1 MGKKVVNVLL
11 FLAVIA
17 AVIGMTI
24 YVGHGEIGVMLYNF
38 VFLALMIAIY
48 LAGMFGGMF
57 KMNGLSDAMDHAT
70 EELSGIFKNAGK
82 VATDKLRYLNGIF
95 NHKYLDKKM
104 ENFTDSVAQSQEG
117 IVDIEEFLNEEE
129 LDLHIHKRLLEMVP
143 DILTSL
149 GILGTFVGL
158 VWGLKDF
165 QPSDYE
171 AMTSSVAS
179 LVDGIK
185 VAFLTSIY
193 GIALSIVYTYGMKN
207 EYTSMTEHLQAFLEK
222 FHASVLPTAEN
233 ESRNLLVASQ
243 KNQTAAMNQM
253 AERFSVQMAD
263 SFERVITPTFEK
275 MNNSL
280 DKMVSSVTEC
290 QQDAIRDIL
299 NCFLQEMNNSFQMEF
314 RDFGAAMDKMS
325 RAQKENAAY
334 TTNLYQEMS
343 RQMQESYQ
351 KQERMMKN
359 MLDEM
364 NIAQSRF
371 VSTADSITKGS
382 KEIQKQQQ
390 MDYQHITDY
399 LKEAEKSSAK
409 FWVACNQTMQKYV
422 ESAAQAMEDVSG
434 FGQVSRDVAVSN
446 KQVVDEFNTR
456 MQEFARYQR
465 MAYQSMEQ
473 VRVLLSDITVAKDND
488 NIRLTGSSA
497 ASGTARAE
505 TLEEIKEIL
514 EAQGERQSELLEEMS
529 RNIRDMSKNAQK
541 GKFSLFK

>member
-17 AVIGMTI
+17 AAAGMTI
-24 YVGHGEIGVMLYNF
+24 YVGQGEKTVMIYNF
-38 VFLALMIAIY
+38 VFLAVMIVIY
-48 LAGMFGGMF
+48 LTGMIGGMF
-57 KMNGLSDAMDHAT
+57 KMNRLSDAMDHAT
-70 EELSGIFKNAGK
+70 EELSGIFKSAGK

-129 LDLHIHKRLLEMVP
+129 LDVHIHKRLLEMVP

-158 VWGLKDF
+158 VWGLRDF
-165 QPSDYE
+165 QPTDYE
-171 AMTSSVAS
+171 VMTSSVAS
-179 LVDGIK
+179 LVNGIK

-193 GIALSIVYTYGMKN
+193 GIALSVVYSFGMKN
-207 EYTSMTEHLQAFLEK
+207 EYSSMAEQLQAFLEK

-253 AERFSVQMAD
+253 TERFSVQMAD

-280 DKMVSSVTEC
+280 DKMVDAVIEC
-290 QQDAIRDIL
+290 QQDAIQNIL
-299 NCFLQEMNNSFQMEF
+299 ESFLKEMHSSFQLEF
-314 RDFGAAMDKMS
+314 RDFGVALDKMS
-325 RAQKENAAY
+325 QAQKENAAY
-334 TTNLYQEMS
+334 TTGLYQEMS
-343 RQMQESYQ
+343 RQMQESYL
-351 KQERMMKN
+351 KQERLMKN
-359 MLDEM
+359 MMEEM
-364 NIAQSRF
+364 SIAQSRF
-371 VSTADSITKGS
+371 VTAADGIS
-382 KEIQKQQQ
+382 KNSREIQKQQQ

-399 LKEAEKSSAK
+399 LKDAEKSSAK

-422 ESAAQAMEDVSG
+422 ESAAMAMERVSG
-434 FGQVSRDVAVSN
+434 FGQISQDVTASN
-446 KQVVDEFNTR
+446 KKVVDEFNEK
-456 MQEFARYQR
+456 MKEFAQYQKL
-465 MAYQSMEQ
+465 AYQSMEQ
-473 VRVLLSDITVAKDND
+473 VRVLLSDITVASDNMGV
-488 NIRLTGSSA
+488 RLSGGKNLDSA
-497 ASGTARAE
+497 QNE
-505 TLEEIKEIL
+505 TLKQLKDIL
-514 EAQGERQSELLEEMS
+514 EAQSERQQELMEDMS